1 MDDPTQEYP
10 PGKLV
15 LFGSGET
22 SPSGQRIHE
31 RMLRELAPP
40 VRIAILETP
49 AGFQPNS
56 AAVAGKVG
64 EFIEKRLQNFAPQVS
79 VIPARKKG
87 TAFSPDDPAIVASML
102 ECNYIF
108 AGPGSPTYMARQ
120 LEGTLALRHM
130 IERHRQGAYLC
141 MASAASLAVGAKVIP
156 VYEVFKVGDDPRW
169 VDGLDL
175 LAPYGLELAIVPHWN
190 NAEGGDELD
199 TSRCFIGR
207 ARMEEL
213 RQQLPASTRILG
225 IDEHTAVIFDFE
237 QTCCLIMGKGT
248 VTTLSREEER
258 VYEAGGSFPFS
269 ELGSSWQPTKRRE
282 PAAPPPAVEDEL
294 PPQVAELIERRERA
308 RTARDWATSDAL
320 RRQAVELGYEIRDT
334 PQGPRWIRIN
344 AV

>member
-1 MDDPTQEYP
+1 MDDPTQELP

-22 SPSGQRIHE
+22 SPSGQPIHE
-31 RMLRELAPP
+31 RLLRELAPP

-56 AAVAGKVG
+56 ATVAGKVG
-64 EFIEKRLQNFAPQVS
+64 EFMEKRLQNVAPQVS
-79 VIPARKKG
+79 VIPARKNG
-87 TAFSPDDPAIVASML
+87 TAFSPDDPDVVAPIL

-120 LEGTLALRHM
+120 LAGTLALRHV

-141 MASAASLAVGAKVIP
+141 MASAAALAVGAKVIP
-156 VYEVFKVGDDPRW
+156 VYEVFKVGDDPHW
-169 VDGLDL
+169 VDGLNL
-175 LAPYGLELAIVPHWN
+175 LGPYGLEMAIVPHWN

-199 TSRCFIGR
+199 TSRCFMGH

-213 RQQLPASTRILG
+213 RQQLPASTHILG

-237 QTCCLIMGKGT
+237 QACCLILGKGT
-248 VTTLSREEER
+248 VTTWSRDEAC

-269 ELGSSWQPTKRRE
+269 ELGSDWQPPKRRE
-282 PAAPPPAVEDEL
+282 QIAPAPVAEDEL
-294 PPQVAELIERRERA
+294 PPQVAELIEQRERA
-308 RTARDWATSDAL
+308 RRARDWATSDAL
-320 RRQAVELGYEIRDT
+320 RHQVVELGYEIQDT
-334 PQGPRWIRIN
+334 PQGPRWSHIQR
-344 AV
+344 